1 VVVLVGYAYGVS
13 MVPGGKYEDSYQHF
27 IDFNRITTEAFN
39 SETYNGY
46 AYYVDVSDAMSDESL
61 LGSDKVHPT
70 AEGHEK
76 IANRVIS
83 ALGSVNAGNADI
95 PADTITWEEISSYV
109 NHFDGTAPAAS
120 VVSWG
125 EKGTDGVLTVAPST
139 DKNANQVS
147 VGSVNFPGKTIITFK
162 FNIPEFP
169 ESGSIN
175 IFHDR
180 TLGQNYVC
188 VFSNVNEETQ
198 ETEFYA
204 SVGNK
209 NEGNSVVKIEEN
221 TWYDVTILFAENTS
235 SYSRVYVG
243 NTFIGTVSG
252 NTIGRN
258 AGWGFANFAGCSGV
272 GAENAATYQI
282 DDFTASTVA
291 DDSLVHAYGIQKTE
305 PLDMLYDVRFILSVE
320 DIYSGE
326 SAIGIDVT
334 VNYGD
339 KTSTKTGI
347 ETNTVFESIYKNYGS
362 EIVNATELGGKY
374 IAPIVVENIPVDYE
388 CVEFVISPYAV
399 IDGVKYYARTMTA
412 TVYSKK

>member
-1 VVVLVGYAYGVS
+1 
-13 MVPGGKYEDSYQHF
+13 
-27 IDFNRITTEAFN
+27 
-39 SETYNGY
+39 
-46 AYYVDVSDAMSDESL
+46 
-61 LGSDKVHPT
+61 
-70 AEGHEK
+70 
-76 IANRVIS
+76 
-83 ALGSVNAGNADI
+83 
-95 PADTITWEEISSYV
+95 
-109 NHFDGTAPAAS
+109 
-120 VVSWG
+120 
-125 EKGTDGVLTVAPST
+125 
-139 DKNANQVS
+139 
-147 VGSVNFPGKTIITFK
+147 
-162 FNIPEFP
+162 
-169 ESGSIN
+169 
-175 IFHDR
+175 
-180 TLGQNYVC
+180 
-188 VFSNVNEETQ
+188 
-198 ETEFYA
+198 
-204 SVGNK
+204 
-209 NEGNSVVKIEEN
+209 
-221 TWYDVTILFAENTS
+221 
-235 SYSRVYVG
+235 VG

-362 EIVNATELGGKY
+362 EIVNATDLGGKY